1 MPYVIPFAPL
11 NQEGVKEMVTQLLH
25 SLRSHHRLKSYNLK
39 MKKDIIIA
47 PISLQ
52 RMYALIMHFISVAR
66 YKYSNYR
73 GVEAIFEDLITQQV
87 FKALA
92 TKQNLSIEVQVIVDD
107 ITSCSST
114 GLPSV
119 QILIKEEKID
129 L

>member
-1 MPYVIPFAPL
+1 VIPFAPL